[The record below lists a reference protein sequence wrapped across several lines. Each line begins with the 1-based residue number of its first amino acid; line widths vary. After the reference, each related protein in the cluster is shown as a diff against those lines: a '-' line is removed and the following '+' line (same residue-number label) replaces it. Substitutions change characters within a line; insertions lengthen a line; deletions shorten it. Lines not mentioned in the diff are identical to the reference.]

1 MEISA
6 DLVKQLRER
15 TGAGMMECKK
25 ALTVTQGDLEA
36 AIEHMRKTGLAKADK
51 RAART
56 AAEGSI
62 FIAVSENRQEGVIL
76 EVNCE
81 TDFVAKGEEFVD
93 FGQKAVTAA
102 LNAHLDDLAALGDL
116 PYSEGQILDEK
127 RRELVAKIGENIQM
141 RRFSRFM
148 DSSATLHSY
157 LHGNRIGVLLALA
170 GGDDELGKDV
180 AMHIAAIRPL
190 AIDETGLPTEV
201 VAKERAIIL
210 DNVAETESKKPA
222 EIQQKIAEGRLKK
235 FFAEN
240 TLVGQPFV
248 KDPSQSVGQLL
259 AAKNAKVLN
268 FYRFEVGEGIEKV
281 QTDFREEVM
290 AQVAAAQNK

>member
-25 ALTVTQGDLEA
+25 ALAATQGDLEA
-36 AIEHMRKTGLAKADK
+36 AVEHMRKTGLAKADK

-56 AAEGSI
+56 AAEGGI
-62 FIAVSENRQEGVIL
+62 VIAVSDNRQEGVIL

-81 TDFVAKGEEFVD
+81 TDFVAKGEEFID
-93 FGQKAVTAA
+93 FSHKAVTAA
-102 LNAHLDDLAALGDL
+102 LNAQLDDLAALGNL
-116 PYSEGQILDEK
+116 PYTAGQTLDEK
-127 RRELVAKIGENIQM
+127 RREMVAKIGENIQM
-141 RRFSRFM
+141 RRFARFM
-148 DSSATLHSY
+148 DSSATVHSY

-170 GGDDELGKDV
+170 GGDDALGKDI

-190 AIDETGLPTEV
+190 AIDENGLPAEV
-201 VAKERAIIL
+201 VAKEREIIL
-210 DNVAETESKKPA
+210 ANVAETESKKPA

-248 KDPSQSVGQLL
+248 KDPNQTVGQLL
-259 AAKNAKVLN
+259 AAKNAKVLK